1 MRSYDVI
8 VLGGGISGVCAALH
22 LQARGMRVLLV
33 DRAAPGDE
41 ASRAN
46 TGILARDG
54 FSPLAWPHAPA
65 EILARLLKPAGQMRI
80 DLRSLP
86 GAAPFLRAAH
96 VAVQTG
102 AAARIGRAVAPLQ
115 AVAAGEHLALARA
128 ASALRFFR
136 RTGWIK
142 IYRHRASYE
151 ASEED
156 RHFARIFGVAYTDLS
171 AADLVRLEPHLVS
184 FDHAGLY
191 WPDTQSVSSPGG
203 VTKAYARLF
212 RERGGDTE
220 IGKAET
226 LIATRDG
233 WSVRTSRGEASGTRA
248 VIALGAGA
256 PAVLS
261 GLGVALPLAT
271 IRGYHRHFRAV
282 SGVTLSRPITD
293 SDNGYTLTPMERG
306 LRLVG
311 GHELTRVDR
320 PLRASALQRAETAAR
335 ALMPVGAQIEDTP
348 IPGLRLCMPDGL
360 PVMGN
365 VTAAPGLWLA
375 LGNERSSFGLGAA
388 MGRLLA
394 ETMTGERPFT
404 DPAPY
409 SPTRFLSD

>member
-1 MRSYDVI
+1 MRNHDVI

-46 TGILARDG
+46 AGILARDG
-54 FSPLAWPHAPA
+54 FSPVDWPVTAG
-65 EILARLLKPAGQMRI
+65 EILSRVMRPAGRI
-80 DLRSLP
+80 RLDLRSLP
-86 GAAPFLRAAH
+86 AALPFLRAAH
-96 VAVQTG
+96 MAVQTG
-102 AAARIGRAVAPLQ
+102 AAARTGRAIAPLQ
-115 AVAAGEHLALARA
+115 AIAAGEHLALARA

-142 IYRHRASYE
+142 IYRRQASYE
-151 ASEED
+151 ASEQD
-156 RHFARIFGVAYTDLS
+156 RHFARIFGVPYTDLS

-212 RERGGDTE
+212 RERGGETE
-220 IGKAET
+220 MGKAET
-226 LIATRDG
+226 LVATRDG
-233 WSVRTSRGEASGTRA
+233 WSVRTTRGEAEGRRA

-256 PAVLS
+256 PGVLAR
-261 GLGVALPLAT
+261 LGVELPVAT
-271 IRGYHRHFRAV
+271 MRGYHRHFRAV

-293 SDNGYTLTPMERG
+293 IDNGYTLTPMERG

-320 PLRASALQRAETAAR
+320 PVRETALLRAGAAAR
-335 ALMPVGAQIEDTP
+335 ALMPIGAQVEEVP
-348 IPGLRLCMPDGL
+348 IPGVRLCMPDGL
-360 PVMGN
+360 PVMGQ
-365 VTAAPGLWLA
+365 VPALPGLWLA

-394 ETMTGERPFT
+394 ETMTGARPFA

-409 SPTRFLSD
+409 SPVRFISD